1 MTLCFLDIET
11 LPAQPEDE
19 AKAIIAETIKA
30 PATMKKQETIDDWHN
45 GAGKYAGVK
54 DAAIDAEYR
63 KGSFE
68 GAKGQICSIAYAI
81 EDQDVIVDATG
92 TGDDRELLVNFFRS
106 LDLQLKDRPPF
117 FIGHNIGAFDLKFLF
132 HRAVI
137 LGIKPPFEL
146 PFSGRHNQH
155 FFDNMQAWAGFGGR
169 ISQDNLCKALGIEG
183 KPDDIDGSKV
193 LDVYKAGGIK
203 RIAEYNADDVTKAR
217 MIYKRLTFA

>member
-1 MTLCFLDIET
+1 MNVTLDMET
-11 LPAQPEDE
+11 IPDPNEDE
-19 AKAIIAETIKA
+19 AKALIAETIKA
-30 PATMKKQETIDDWHN
+30 PATMKKQDTIDDWHN

-54 DAAIDAEYR
+54 DAAIEAEYR
-63 KGSFE
+63 KGSLE
-68 GAKGQICSIAYAI
+68 GLSGQICSIAWAVEDRAVASISI
-81 EDQDVIVDATG
+81 ENNSES
-92 TGDDRELLVNFFRS
+92 ELLLGFFGS
-106 LDLQLKDRPPF
+106 LKDTIGARPPF

>member
-1 MTLCFLDIET
+1 MTNCFLDIET

-19 AKAIIAETIKA
+19 AKAIITETIKA
-30 PATMKKQETIDDWHN
+30 PATMKKHETIDDWHN

-54 DAAIDAEYR
+54 DAAIEAEYR
-63 KGSFE
+63 KGSLD

-81 EDQDVIVDATG
+81 EDQDVVVIYDEKE
-92 TGDDRELLVNFFRS
+92 DELLRRFFTFLS
-106 LDLQLKDRPPF
+106 NTLDGRPPF

-137 LGIKPPFEL
+137 FGINPPFEL

-169 ISQDNLCKALGIEG
+169 ISQDNLCKALGIKG
-183 KPDDIDGSKV
+183 KSDDIDGSKV
-193 LDVYKAGGIK
+193 WDVYKAGGIK
-203 RIAEYNADDVTKAR
+203 RIASYNADDVTKAR

>member
-1 MTLCFLDIET
+1 MTNCFLDIET
-11 LPAQPEDE
+11 LPVQPEDE
-19 AKAIIAETIKA
+19 AKAIIAEAIKA
-30 PATMKKQETIDDWHN
+30 PATMKKQETIAAWHEDK
-45 GAGKYAGVK
+45 GKYAGAK
-54 DAAIDAEYR
+54 DAAIEAIYR
-63 KGSFE
+63 KTSLE
-68 GAKGQICSIAYAI
+68 GLSGQICSIAYAI
-81 EDQDVIVDATG
+81 EDQDVVVIYDEKEE
-92 TGDDRELLVNFFRS
+92 ELLRRFFTFLS
-106 LDLQLKDRPPF
+106 NKLDGRPPF

-183 KPDDIDGSKV
+183 KPDDINGSMVFDIWK
-193 LDVYKAGGIK
+193 DGGIK